1 MTSVQMTA
9 SAETAAKSSRPSSDT
24 PETSGA
30 KDLFESLVKNQ
41 GKSAGAAKSND
52 SEDGEADAGAATET
66 KDERSSKA
74 SSGAKGRIGFE
85 RMLAGTGEGA
95 HSSRAENAGEGGETA
110 VSADGEASAM
120 AGLVAA
126 AALPV
131 CAPVKPPSRR
141 EGRTCRVRRARLL
154 RLSRPTR

>member
-41 GKSAGAAKSND
+41 GKNAGAAKSND

-74 SSGAKGRIGFE
+74 SSGAKGRIGFDE
-85 RMLAGTGEGA
+85 RPFVIMQDGA
-95 HSSRAENAGEGGETA
+95 YVDLGKVSKKTA
-110 VSADGEASAM
+110 RI
-120 AGLVAA
+120 
-126 AALPV
+126 AL
-131 CAPVKPPSRR
+131 
-141 EGRTCRVRRARLL
+141 
-154 RLSRPTR
+154 